1 MAKKCK
7 ESFDKVEDRTA
18 DRSVSELQNE
28 VNDLN
33 DELAAAHVKSIRQ
46 HITIIEL
53 ARILGVEYGRK

>member
-1 MAKKCK
+1 MAKACK
-7 ESFDKVEDRTA
+7 ESFDAVVDRTDGGEIA
-18 DRSVSELQNE
+18 ALRDE

-33 DELAAAHVKSIRQ
+33 DELAEAHVRSIRQ